1 MQAIR
6 RPGNPLHETLPTRDQ
21 GVASVGRIPRLHC
34 VIIARRGDAQATGRP
49 CYPSHFIRM
58 AAIGEE
64 SCSSD
69 ESYLAEPIGEPRN
82 PYKGLR
88 AFTGDDATDFF
99 GRDTVAKKYV

>member
-1 MQAIR
+1 
-6 RPGNPLHETLPTRDQ
+6 
-21 GVASVGRIPRLHC
+21 
-34 VIIARRGDAQATGRP
+34 
-49 CYPSHFIRM
+49 M